1 MGASEKTQLA
11 IRRSTRLPLEVPV
24 LVTSLSADVPFSEQC
39 NTTLVNAHGCG
50 LIAPR
55 ALVHGIHV
63 RLEIVSAKR
72 HTTARVAEVVPLGG
86 DPETW
91 LVGLEL
97 DVPGNFW
104 GIDYAPSDWKVSESK
119 VEECAPAAAAQK
131 PDQERTPS
139 AKPAGLRRW
148 RLSDISAGACY
159 LETAAPFPAG
169 SPVLLSVRAS
179 ETEFLLEGTVRVSH
193 PETGMG
199 VEFTGAPAGDLRAR
213 VEELIA
219 WLKSNREVPKI
230 FVGRKEERK
239 QGQRDQ
245 SKDETKTGET
255 KTNTN
260 NDEREDGPHA
270 AENSPV
276 DAAANDEWPDPLL
289 QLIREGPSLTAE
301 QFLNDLR
308 AQRLGKRR
316 DLRIDLAVP
325 VLLTGTDAG
334 GRPLDQRVVTVNISR
349 RGALLDGIHGLLNLG
364 DMISLTR
371 GHRQEQF
378 RVAWVGG
385 DDTPAA
391 SQIGVAAVDPNTSF
405 WSDVLE
411 TMAESKLET
420 ASMHENAR
428 GNDRGNDR
436 ANAYGTGGGTGH

>member
-1 MGASEKTQLA
+1 MGLPAKTRHA

-24 LVTSLSADVPFSEQC
+24 VVTSLDDGSPFSERC

-50 LIAPR
+50 LIVPR
-55 ALVHGIHV
+55 ALVHDIQV

-97 DVPGNFW
+97 EVPGNFW
-104 GIDYAPSDWKVSESK
+104 GIEYAPSDWKI
-119 VEECAPAAAAQK
+119 EENPSPAAAQPCA
-131 PDQERTPS
+131 DQES
-139 AKPAGLRRW
+139 NAAKPAGLRRW

-436 ANAYGTGGGTGH
+436 ANAHGTGGGTGH